1 MVLAQLNVGASD
13 ALLIL
18 QGYAFSHARTV
29 REVADDVVARR
40 VDFTSELD
48 RYWDGIMVTRT
59 REGQLV
65 ETFVTLADP
74 LVVGYDVVD
83 LLHTLV
89 ETCATLFGASAVGI
103 ILSAYNDNDL
113 EVMAST
119 NERSRLIE
127 ILQLRAGNGPC
138 VECYTTGYPW
148 PFPTSMSS
156 PRRGHGSGR
165 ERSNSASSRCIRFPC
180 GCERRPSDRS
190 ISSGIASAV
199 WERRTCARSGA
210 GRHRHHRH
218 SSGTRHQ
225 GERRGSGAAAT
236 RAQ

>member
-1 MVLAQLNVGASD
+1 MLWREG
-13 ALLIL
+13 LI
-18 QGYAFSHARTV
+18 
-29 REVADDVVARR
+29 
-40 VDFTSELD
+40 FTSELD
-48 RYWDGIMVTRT
+48 GCWDGIMVTRT

-113 EVMAST
+113 EVVAST

-156 PRRGHGSGR
+156 PRHGHGSGR
-165 ERSNSASSRCIRFPC
+165 ERSNLASSRCIRSPC

-190 ISSGIASAV
+190 MSSGIASAV
-199 WERRTCARSGA
+199 WERRTCARSRRWPTPPPSA
-210 GRHRHHRH
+210 FFRNAPSGR
-218 SSGTRHQ
+218 
-225 GERRGSGAAAT
+225 AAWLGRSCNA
-236 RAQ
+236 RSVAAF